1 MSDVHG
7 RITGC
12 LHRLQDAYDELQ
24 HPNTDIAFRLLRLQE
39 FVSTDVPAV
48 IAELEECQA
57 ALSEKGGRRV
67 VTRTRTVGHL
77 SRVL

>member
-24 HPNTDIAFRLLRLQE
+24 HPNTDIAFRLQRLQE
-39 FVSTDVPAV
+39 FISTDVPAV

-57 ALSEKGGRRV
+57 ALDRQGVRRV
-67 VTRTRTVGHL
+67 VRTRTVGHL